1 MGIEGG
7 NFNKHINKS
16 EVHKEEPE
24 KITFPHGEYGLN
36 LYEKEYG
43 SDKKEIE
50 KVKEIFDTF
59 LNQEIENI
67 QIYSS
72 EKFGVSMPYTKINM
86 GDFAKALYE
95 KSTGKKIGPLKE
107 PIGEDNKKHIS
118 NEFVFPGAPL
128 NFELLDNGPFHFVG
142 ESMKQCIGKL
152 PNAFEKIKKGKE
164 PDDFEVFTL
173 GTPMNE
179 FGKISPEFFEKFKK
193 NPTEVM
199 SEVFVEFINKN
210 SESKINKDTKLNIEL
225 YGISWGGGTAA
236 ITGEKLLETNKFTQD
251 PEKTKKDGTPRVA
264 IKAQNPVSLSR
275 AKIKGPQIWLGS
287 PLNDTVSGDQYGPT
301 IGKSNPE
308 FAKQVELKLEKRGI
322 VVNKS
327 EEQQKMKK
335 KAMIDIIISFR
346 KGLKLKP
353 ETKITEIYGLHDL
366 TTRTS
371 SLMREVK
378 KQKENHPNSLGQ
390 NLAKPQRENSRVF
403 GVDMF
408 HETPWFRKNEL
419 DRIKNAVEKLIE
431 LENNK

>member
-1 MGIEGG
+1 M
-7 NFNKHINKS
+7 
-16 EVHKEEPE
+16 
-24 KITFPHGEYGLN
+24 
-36 LYEKEYG
+36 
-43 SDKKEIE
+43 
-50 KVKEIFDTF
+50 
-59 LNQEIENI
+59 
-67 QIYSS
+67 
-72 EKFGVSMPYTKINM
+72 
-86 GDFAKALYE
+86 
-95 KSTGKKIGPLKE
+95 
-107 PIGEDNKKHIS
+107 
-118 NEFVFPGAPL
+118 
-128 NFELLDNGPFHFVG
+128 
-142 ESMKQCIGKL
+142 
-152 PNAFEKIKKGKE
+152 
-164 PDDFEVFTL
+164 
-173 GTPMNE
+173 
-179 FGKISPEFFEKFKK
+179 
-193 NPTEVM
+193 
-199 SEVFVEFINKN
+199 
-210 SESKINKDTKLNIEL
+210 
-225 YGISWGGGTAA
+225 
-236 ITGEKLLETNKFTQD
+236 
-251 PEKTKKDGTPRVA
+251 
-264 IKAQNPVSLSR
+264 
-275 AKIKGPQIWLGS
+275 
-287 PLNDTVSGDQYGPT
+287 NDTVSGDQYGPT